1 MNLRYIN
8 GILTNYKP
16 YKTELSKSEII
27 TFTIELTSLA
37 CTLAIVTL
45 LAIALQ

>member
-1 MNLRYIN
+1 MNKYVRSYPYI
-8 GILTNYKP
+8 YQ
-16 YKTELSKSEII
+16 SKSKRSEII
-27 TFTIELTSLA
+27 TFTLELTALA